1 MAPVVM
7 TNIYLRQ
14 NLVCMENDMFAD
26 IFFWLDNKCELSN
39 SEQFDFQKL
48 QFSKSYQE
56 TIYSFP
62 GKPVFFFMNFG
73 MDSELSV
80 HILKSYTLLD
90 LIRDIGG
97 FYSSMMFLFSFA
109 GFYCSSQ
116 LYKASFINANFI
128 RKSD

>member
-1 MAPVVM
+1 
-7 TNIYLRQ
+7 
-14 NLVCMENDMFAD
+14 
-26 IFFWLDNKCELSN
+26 
-39 SEQFDFQKL
+39 
-48 QFSKSYQE
+48 
-56 TIYSFP
+56 
-62 GKPVFFFMNFG
+62 MNFG

-97 FYSSMMFLFSFA
+97 FYSSMMFIFSFA